1 MKSIS
6 AHALRQQLA
15 AGEDI
20 QLIDVREPFE
30 HEIYNIGGLLMPMST
45 VFENISSLLSEKITV
60 LYCQKG
66 IRSQL
71 IIQRIE
77 EKYGPTNLINLTGG
91 MDAWMKTDSE

>member
-6 AHALRQQLA
+6 VSELRQQLT
-15 AGEDI
+15 AGADI

-30 HEIYNIGGLLMPMST
+30 HEAYHIGGLLIPMST
-45 VFENISSLLSEKITV
+45 IFEHIPLFLSEKTTV

-71 IIQRIE
+71 VIQRIE
-77 EKYGPTNLINLTGG
+77 EKYGPTDLINLTGG
-91 MDAWMKTDSE
+91 MDAWMKTASE

>member
-6 AHALRQQLA
+6 ASALRQQLS
-15 AGEDI
+15 AGVDI
-20 QLIDVREPFE
+20 QLIDVREPIE
-30 HEIYNIGGLLMPMST
+30 HEAYNIGGLLIPMST
-45 VFENISSLLSEKITV
+45 VFEHISLLLSEKTTV

-71 IIQRIE
+71 VIQRLE

-91 MDAWMKTDSE
+91 INAWMKTDAE